1 MNLIIYGM
9 IICGIIIMV
18 TNIYRFHRFVKG
30 SKDVFSSGTKKEKAW
45 EYTALG
51 LLVFFLIGYI
61 LVAVFG
67 TPDLVI
73 AGILFGGSVFVAIV
87 LSLIFN
93 LISTIKENALNI
105 AETLIS
111 VVDARD
117 PNLRGHSRYVQNVT
131 MVLYDHL
138 PQDKKE
144 GINRV
149 SLEFGA
155 LMHDVGKLGIPEE
168 ILNKPG
174 PLDDNEWE
182 IMRNHPRLSCKIMQP
197 LKSLRE
203 ILPWVEYHHE
213 RIDGRGYYG
222 LKEQDIPYAS
232 KIIAVADT
240 FSAITM
246 RRSYK
251 PPRSYEEAIQVMNEA
266 AGTQLDKELMEVFAS
281 IPKYDLLSCVPE
293 GVEV

>member
-1 MNLIIYGM
+1 M
-9 IICGIIIMV
+9 
-18 TNIYRFHRFVKG
+18 
-30 SKDVFSSGTKKEKAW
+30 FSAGTKKEKVW

-51 LLVFFLIGYI
+51 LLVFFLIGYV

-73 AGILFGGSVFVAIV
+73 AGILFGGSIFVAIV

-138 PQDKKE
+138 PPEKKN

-174 PLDDNEWE
+174 PLDDQEWE

-197 LKSLRE
+197 LLSLRE

-213 RIDGRGYYG
+213 RIDGKGYYG
-222 LKEQDIPYAS
+222 LKDEEIPYAS

-251 PPRSYEEAIQVMNEA
+251 PPRSYEEAIAIMKDA
-266 AGTQLDKELMEVFAS
+266 AGSQLDEELVEIFVGIS
-281 IPKYDLLSCVPE
+281 KYDLQSCVPE

>member
-1 MNLIIYGM
+1 MNSIIYGM
-9 IICGIIIMV
+9 IICGIAVMV
-18 TNIYRFHRFVKG
+18 TNIFRFHRFIKG
-30 SKDVFSSGTKKEKAW
+30 SRDVFSSGSRKEKVW
-45 EYTALG
+45 EYASLS
-51 LLVFFLIGYI
+51 LLVFFLIGYM
-61 LVAVFG
+61 LVAIFG
-67 TPDLVI
+67 KPDLVI

-87 LSLIFN
+87 LSLIFY
-93 LISTIKENALNI
+93 LIATIKENALNI

-131 MVLYDHL
+131 MALYDHL
-138 PQDKKE
+138 PTDKKE

-174 PLDDNEWE
+174 PLNDQEWE

-203 ILPWVEYHHE
+203 ILPWIEYHHE
-213 RIDGRGYYG
+213 RIDGKGYYG
-222 LKEQDIPYAS
+222 LNEQDIPYAS

-246 RRSYK
+246 KRSYK
-251 PPRSYEEAIQVMNEA
+251 PSRSYEEAIEVMKDA
-266 AGTQLDKELMEVFAS
+266 TGTQLDKKLMDVFVS

>member
-1 MNLIIYGM
+1 MNLLIYGM
-9 IICGIIIMV
+9 IICGIVIMV
-18 TNIYRFHRFVKG
+18 TNIIRYYRFVKG
-30 SKDVFSSGTKKEKAW
+30 AQDVFFSSTKKVTFW
-45 EYTALG
+45 EYAALV
-51 LLVFFLIGYI
+51 LLIFFLIGYI
-61 LVAVFG
+61 LVAIIG
-67 TPDLVI
+67 KPDLVM
-73 AGILFGGSVFVAIV
+73 AGILFGGSIFVAIA
-87 LSLIFN
+87 LSLIFH
-93 LISTIKENALNI
+93 LVAAIKENSLNI
-105 AETLIS
+105 AETLIG

-138 PQDKKE
+138 DRDKKE

-174 PLDDNEWE
+174 PLDANEWD
-182 IMRNHPRLSCKIMQP
+182 IMRNHPKLSCKILQP

-203 ILPWVEYHHE
+203 ILPWIENHHE
-213 RIDGRGYYG
+213 RIDGKGYYG
-222 LKEQDIPYAS
+222 LTEKEIPYES

-240 FSAITM
+240 YSAITM
-246 RRSYK
+246 KRSYK
-251 PPRSYEEAIQVMNEA
+251 PPRSHEEAIEVMKEA
-266 AGTQLDKELMEVFAS
+266 AGKQLDKELIEVFVN
-281 IPKYDLLSCVPE
+281 IPKYELLSCVPE

>member
-9 IICGIIIMV
+9 IICGIAIMV
-18 TNIYRFHRFVKG
+18 TNIYRFHRFVRG
-30 SKDVFSSGTKKEKAW
+30 SKDVFSSGSKKETAW
-45 EYTALG
+45 EYTALC

-61 LVAVFG
+61 LVAILG
-67 TPDLVI
+67 KPDLI
-73 AGILFGGSVFVAIV
+73 MAGILFGGSIFVAIV
-87 LSLIFN
+87 LSLIFH
-93 LISTIKENALNI
+93 LIATIKDNALNI

-117 PNLRGHSRYVQNVT
+117 PNLRGHSRYVQNIT
-131 MVLYDHL
+131 MALYDHL
-138 PQDKKE
+138 PPEKKE

-174 PLDDNEWE
+174 PLDEDEWE
-182 IMRNHPRLSCKIMQP
+182 IMRNHPRYSCKIMQP

-213 RIDGRGYYG
+213 RIDGKGYYG
-222 LKEQDIPYAS
+222 LKEEEIPYAS

-251 PPRSYEEAIQVMNEA
+251 PPRSYEEAIAIMKDA
-266 AGTQLDKELMEVFAS
+266 AGTQLDKELVEVFTGIS
-281 IPKYDLLSCVPE
+281 KYDLQSCVPE

>member
-1 MNLIIYGM
+1 MA
-9 IICGIIIMV
+9 
-18 TNIYRFHRFVKG
+18 TNIYRFYRYVKG
-30 SKDVFSSGTKKEKAW
+30 SKDVFSAGSKKKGVW
-45 EYTALG
+45 EYAALS
-51 LLVFFLIGYI
+51 LLIFFFIGYI
-61 LVAVFG
+61 LVAILG
-67 TPDLVI
+67 KPDLVI
-73 AGILFGGSVFVAIV
+73 AGILFGGSIFVALV
-87 LSLIFN
+87 LSLLFY
-93 LISTIKENALNI
+93 LTATIKENALNI

-131 MVLYDHL
+131 MALYDHL
-138 PQDKKE
+138 PQEKKE

-174 PLDDNEWE
+174 PLDDQEWA
-182 IMRNHPRLSCKIMQP
+182 IMKNHPRLSRKIMQP
-197 LKSLRE
+197 LKSLQE
-203 ILPWVEYHHE
+203 ILPWVEFHHE
-213 RIDGRGYYG
+213 RIDGKGYYG

-240 FSAITM
+240 YSAITM
-246 RRSYK
+246 KRSYK
-251 PPRSYEEAIQVMNEA
+251 PSRSYEEAIEVMKEA
-266 AGTQLDKELMEVFAS
+266 SGTQLDKELMEVFS
-281 IPKYDLLSCVPE
+281 GIPKEDLLSCVPE

>member
-9 IICGIIIMV
+9 IICGIAIMA
-18 TNIYRFHRFVKG
+18 TNIYRFYRYVKG
-30 SKDVFSSGTKKEKAW
+30 SKDVFSAGSKKKSVW
-45 EYTALG
+45 EYAALS
-51 LLVFFLIGYI
+51 LLIFFFIGYI
-61 LVAVFG
+61 LVAILG
-67 TPDLVI
+67 KPDLVI
-73 AGILFGGSVFVAIV
+73 AGILFGGSIFVAIV
-87 LSLIFN
+87 LSLLFY
-93 LISTIKENALNI
+93 LTATIKENALNI

-131 MVLYDHL
+131 MALYDYL
-138 PQDKKE
+138 PREKKE

-174 PLDDNEWE
+174 PLDDQEWA
-182 IMRNHPRLSCKIMQP
+182 IMKNHPRLSRKIMQP
-197 LKSLRE
+197 LKSLQE
-203 ILPWVEYHHE
+203 ILPWVEFHHE
-213 RIDGRGYYG
+213 RIDGKGYYG

-240 FSAITM
+240 YSAITM
-246 RRSYK
+246 KRSYK
-251 PPRSYEEAIQVMNEA
+251 PSRSYEEAIEVMKEA
-266 AGTQLDKELMEVFAS
+266 SGTQLDKELMEVFS
-281 IPKYDLLSCVPE
+281 GIPKEDLLSCVPE

>member
-1 MNLIIYGM
+1 
-9 IICGIIIMV
+9 MV

-30 SKDVFSSGTKKEKAW
+30 SKDVFSTGSQKETLW
-45 EYTALG
+45 EYAALS
-51 LLVFFLIGYI
+51 LLVFFLVGYI
-61 LVAVFG
+61 LVAILG
-67 TPDLVI
+67 KPDFVI

-87 LSLIFN
+87 LSLIFY
-93 LISTIKENALNI
+93 LIATIKDNAINI

-131 MVLYDHL
+131 MALYDHL
-138 PQDKKE
+138 PQEKKE

-174 PLDDNEWE
+174 ALDEDEWN
-182 IMRNHPRLSCKIMQP
+182 IMRNHPRLSVKIMQP

-213 RIDGRGYYG
+213 RIDGKGYYG
-222 LKEQDIPYAS
+222 LKEEEIPYAS
-232 KIIAVADT
+232 KIIAIADT

-246 RRSYK
+246 KRSYK
-251 PPRSYEEAIQVMNEA
+251 PPRSYEEAIAIMKDA
-266 AGTQLDKELMEVFAS
+266 AGTQLDKELVDVFIS

>member
-18 TNIYRFHRFVKG
+18 TNIFRFHHFVKG
-30 SKDVFSSGTKKEKAW
+30 SKDVFSSGSRKETVW
-45 EYTALG
+45 EYAALV

-61 LVAVFG
+61 LVAAFG
-67 TPDLVI
+67 NPDPVI
-73 AGILFGGSVFVAIV
+73 AGILLGGSIFVAIV
-87 LSLIFN
+87 LSLIFH
-93 LISTIKENALNI
+93 LIETIKENALNI

-131 MVLYDHL
+131 MVLYDNL
-138 PQDKKE
+138 PQEKKE

-174 PLDDNEWE
+174 PLDDQEWE
-182 IMRNHPRLSCKIMQP
+182 IMKNHPRLSCKIMQP

-213 RIDGRGYYG
+213 RIDGKGYYG

-246 RRSYK
+246 KRSYK
-251 PPRSYEEAIQVMNEA
+251 PSRSYDEAIGVMKEA
-266 AGTQLDKELMEVFAS
+266 AGTQLDKELMEVFVN